1 MFRRVF
7 YAASLAALV
16 LIGLLALRW
25 PAALWSLV
33 VVGPLIA
40 LGLYDSLQRKRAVLR
55 NWPVIGRFR
64 YVFETLRPEI
74 QQYFI
79 ESDTDGRPFPR
90 EWRSVAYRR
99 AKGERESIA
108 FGTQHDVNVPGYE
121 WMAHSLAPRTPAEE
135 EPRVTIGG
143 SDCRHPYEASRL
155 NVSGMSFGALSAN
168 AVTALNR
175 AARAGGFAH
184 NTGEG
189 GISDHHRQGGDLI
202 WQIGTGYFGCRTPNG
217 DFCPG
222 SFAERAAD
230 PAVRMIEV
238 KLSQGAKPGR
248 GGLLPGSKVT
258 EEIAAIRG
266 VPAGQVVISP
276 PHHRAFS
283 TPTELLAFVARLREL
298 SGGKPVGIKLCVGD
312 PADVLGIV
320 KAMLE
325 TDALPDFITVDG
337 SEGGTGS
344 APLEFSDSVG
354 MPLRE
359 GLSLVH
365 NALVGA
371 GLRDRVA
378 VAASGKIITGFHMV
392 RALAIGADF
401 CMSARAMMFALGCIQ
416 TLRCNTN
423 RCPVGVATQRPSLA
437 AGLDVEDKSE
447 RVRRYH
453 DETVRSFL
461 ALIAAAG
468 LRDPDELRPG
478 HVWRRVDEVTAV
490 NYAQIYPSLE
500 EGVLLEDSIPQPL
513 LADWA
518 RARADAFA
526 ASAGGPGPATVAP

>member
-121 WMAHSLAPRTPAEE
+121 WMAHSLAPRAPAEE

-189 GISDHHRQGGDLI
+189 GICAHHRQGGDLI

-217 DFCPG
+217 DFCPD

-238 KLSQGAKPGR
+238 KLSQGSKPGR

-423 RCPVGVATQRPSLA
+423 KCPVGVATQRPSLA

-500 EGVLLEDSIPQPL
+500 EGVLLEDPIPQPL